1 MLLIVCLKSYNFS
14 LEDIKKQLH
23 EQEKSLYQLE
33 CDKWN
38 LKKGKSI
45 MSYLDEIDI
54 ELVEVPIMCLL
65 SVRKMVQADIF
76 SDEYGVCFGKLLGRI
91 RKKI

>member
-1 MLLIVCLKSYNFS
+1 MLLIVRLKSYNFS

-54 ELVEVPIMCLL
+54 ELVEVTIMCLL
-65 SVRKMVQADIF
+65 SVRKMVQADNF